1 MISAWIGAIGALISM
16 GVTIRST
23 ATSESKVAL
32 TAKMRQK
39 RLIER
44 VFHGS
49 TIALSATHGT
59 RAPSL
64 RDGGAIKTGI
74 AVSASSSLPTL
85 LSSRPRRRPRA
96 RHRRG

>member
-16 GVTIRST
+16 GVTIRSR

-44 VFHGS
+44 VS
-49 TIALSATHGT
+49 M
-59 RAPSL
+59 
-64 RDGGAIKTGI
+64 D
-74 AVSASSSLPTL
+74 
-85 LSSRPRRRPRA
+85 RR
-96 RHRRG
+96 